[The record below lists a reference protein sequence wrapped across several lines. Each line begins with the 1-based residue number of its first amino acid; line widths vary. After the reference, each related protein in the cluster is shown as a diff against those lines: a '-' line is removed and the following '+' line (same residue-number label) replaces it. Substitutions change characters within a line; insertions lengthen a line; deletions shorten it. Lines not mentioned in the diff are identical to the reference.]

1 MRRPAGSPGTSPGSA
16 PRAGPGSVPGAG
28 LRSTAGATLWTSLGL
43 VLLLTSCTLVPA
55 EAEGPG
61 ASASQTQGSPA
72 PSTPAPSAPATDGP
86 TSGDGPAS
94 RGPASGWQ
102 TFTTTD
108 GGLSFDYPSGWTVKD
123 PGGALGGDFVDVLNA
138 GGKPMAGLRTNI
150 VTGAECVGKT
160 PYEVYDSQPMVS
172 LAEGGGAD
180 GGVPRYV
187 FESRGDD
194 AGPVATQSTIAA
206 YGITM
211 IPEEPGVLACPMFHL
226 FLWPPSGAFFGGT
239 YNPEHN
245 KTPGDPSLPYLEKAR
260 LYASTP
266 EYRDVRTMIT
276 SLRPAAAPSDGPAG

>member
-1 MRRPAGSPGTSPGSA
+1 MRRPAVSPGPVS
-16 PRAGPGSVPGAG
+16 GPVYCTGA
-28 LRSTAGATLWTSLGL
+28 RTTAAATLCAALGL
-43 VLLLTSCTLVPA
+43 VLLLASCGVVPA
-55 EAEGPG
+55 APQGPAG
-61 ASASQTQGSPA
+61 SAGQTQGSTAA
-72 PSTPAPSAPATDGP
+72 PSTTTSTTTATTTSTATSAGASAPERP
-86 TSGDGPAS
+86 S
-94 RGPASGWQ
+94 SGWK

-108 GGLSFDYPSGWTVKD
+108 AGLSFDYPADWTVKD
-123 PGGALGGDFVDVLNA
+123 PGGALGGEFVDVLNA
-138 GGKPMAGLRTNI
+138 EGKPMAGLRTNI
-150 VTGAECVGKT
+150 VTGSECVVKT
-160 PYEVYDSQPMVS
+160 PYEVYDSEPMVS

-194 AGPVATQSTIAA
+194 TDPVATQSTIAA

-211 IPEEPGVLACPMFHL
+211 IPEEPGVRACPMFHL

-245 KTPGDPSLPYLEKAR
+245 KTPGNPALPYLEKAK

-276 SLRPAAAPSDGPAG
+276 SLRPADAPAGPPAG

>member
-1 MRRPAGSPGTSPGSA
+1 MKRPKGFPSPAPGPA
-16 PRAGPGSVPGAG
+16 R
-28 LRSTAGATLWTSLGL
+28 GATLCTALGL
-43 VLLLTSCTLVPA
+43 VLLLTSCGLVPA
-55 EAEGPG
+55 APEDPAG
-61 ASASQTQGSPA
+61 AAGQTRN
-72 PSTPAPSAPATDGP
+72 STPAASGPSQSTTAPAGP
-86 TSGDGPAS
+86 PAS
-94 RGPASGWQ
+94 EGPASGWK

-108 GGLSFDYPSGWTVKD
+108 AGLSFDYPAGWSVKD
-123 PGGALGGDFVDVLNA
+123 PGGALGGEFVDVLNA
-138 GGKPMAGLRTNI
+138 EGKMMAGLRTNI
-150 VTGAECVGKT
+150 VTGSECVGKT

-239 YNPEHN
+239 YNPENN
-245 KTPGDPSLPYLEKAR
+245 KTPGDRALPYLEKAK

-266 EYRDVRTMIT
+266 EYRDVRTMST
-276 SLRPAAAPSDGPAG
+276 SLRPAAAPADGPAGQ